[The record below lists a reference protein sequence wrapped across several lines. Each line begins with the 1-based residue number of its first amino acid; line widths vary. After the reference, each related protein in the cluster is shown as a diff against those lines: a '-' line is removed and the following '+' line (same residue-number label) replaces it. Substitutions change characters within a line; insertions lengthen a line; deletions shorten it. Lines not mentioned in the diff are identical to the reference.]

1 MNSPRIIEIKSKS
14 RLEYTIEL
22 VRLANQIQD
31 DKNGSQDESSDSEQ
45 ESRPIYSN
53 ISKALKILQF
63 MIDFDDEANR
73 DVLSKIK

>member
-31 DKNGSQDESSDSEQ
+31 DKNGSQDESSDSGQ
-45 ESRPIYSN
+45 ESKPIYSN

>member
-45 ESRPIYSN
+45 ESKPIYSN